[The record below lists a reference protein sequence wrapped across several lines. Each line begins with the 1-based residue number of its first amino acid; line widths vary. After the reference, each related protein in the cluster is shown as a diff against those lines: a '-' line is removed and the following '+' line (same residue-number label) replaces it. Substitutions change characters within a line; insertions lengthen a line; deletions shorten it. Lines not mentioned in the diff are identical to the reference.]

1 MTNRLLT
8 SLLALA
14 SALLCACGGGG
25 GGSSSGGGGSTS
37 TSSSG
42 LATVSLIAA
51 GANHSVALAPAGA
64 ASGVA
69 SLWGDNRWGQIGDG
83 SADATK
89 PAPVALKSASLPVT
103 TTWKAVAA
111 GRFHTLA
118 IRSDGTLW
126 SWGLNQ
132 NGQLGDGSTGPG
144 RNVPAQIGSAK
155 DWLAVAAGDNH
166 SLALEGSSSPKIMVW
181 GQNASG
187 QLGLGT
193 ATASTQTVNTTDV
206 FVPTAITKAYLAGNS
221 GVPSVNPF
229 PSHPWKSIAAGGS
242 FSMAM
247 STDGLIFTWGD
258 DSMGQLGQSGLPV
271 NISIPTQIA
280 PVGSGTLPAI
290 AIAAGSQH
298 ALCILNDHT
307 LFAWGANDVGQLG
320 DTTTTQQVAAV
331 QVPVNPAMAVTNDW
345 FAVAAGG
352 SHTLAIKNDQ
362 TLWSW
367 GSNAYGQLG
376 NGSTADVTT
385 GPAQIMTSQR
395 WLAVAAGHDHSIAI
409 ATDGTLWVWGRND
422 LGQLGLGASAAAYV
436 SVPTQL
442 R

>member
-1 MTNRLLT
+1 MPHRLLPY
-8 SLLALA
+8 LLALA
-14 SALLCACGGGG
+14 AALLSACGGGG
-25 GGSSSGGGGSTS
+25 SGGASNGGSSV
-37 TSSSG
+37 TSSSA

-69 SLWGDNRWGQIGDG
+69 SLWGDNSWGQIGDG
-83 SADATK
+83 TSDATK
-89 PAPVALKSASLPVT
+89 PAPVALKSSTLPVT

-111 GRFHTLA
+111 GGAHTLA
-118 IRSDGTLW
+118 IRADGSLW
-126 SWGLNQ
+126 TWGFNA
-132 NGQLGDGSTGPG
+132 NGQLGDGSTGQG
-144 RNVPAQIGSAK
+144 RSVPVQIGSAK

-166 SLALEGSSSPKIMVW
+166 SLALEGSSSPKIMAW

-187 QLGLGT
+187 QLGFGT
-193 ATASTQTVNTTDV
+193 ATASVQTVNLTDV
-206 FVPTAITKAYLAGNS
+206 IVPTAITKAYLGGNS

-229 PSHPWKSIAAGGS
+229 PTHPWKSIAAGGS

-247 STDGLIFTWGD
+247 STDGIVFTWGD
-258 DSMGQLGQSGLPV
+258 DSNGQLGQSGLPV
-271 NISIPTQIA
+271 NVSIPTQVA
-280 PVGSGTLPAI
+280 PIGGGTLPVI

-331 QVPVNPAMAVTNDW
+331 QVPTNPGMAVTNDW
-345 FAVAAGG
+345 FAVSAGG
-352 SHTLAIKNDQ
+352 SHTLAIKNDH

-376 NGSTADVTT
+376 NGSTADVST
-385 GPAQIMTSQR
+385 GPAQIMTTQR
-395 WLAVAAGHDHSIAI
+395 WLAVAAGRYHSIAI

-422 LGQLGLGASAAAYV
+422 LGQLGLGSSAANV
-436 SVPTQL
+436 VTMPTQL